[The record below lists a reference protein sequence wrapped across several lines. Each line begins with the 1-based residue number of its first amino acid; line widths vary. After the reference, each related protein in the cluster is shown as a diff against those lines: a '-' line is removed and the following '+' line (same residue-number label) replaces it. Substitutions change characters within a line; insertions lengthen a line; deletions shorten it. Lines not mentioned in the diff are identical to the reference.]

1 MDSLYSIIMTNLK
14 TKITVVL
21 FVLFMP
27 CFLFSQV
34 KDDGTPTRIGEI
46 NYQTSQAAAQTGEQR
61 TLGLPGFIVEGGFG
75 LFNSFI
81 SDFESNFIR
90 RPIIRAGISFET
102 VNNLYAYYQIS
113 RYPTEKRT
121 PVMGTVDNSPS
132 MISEDFVQLIQNIGV
147 RIMSKS
153 FLSMKNSITWIGT
166 GLSALK
172 TENTLITIWT
182 TKSYEGG
189 KFDFSDRK
197 MEEVFPVKKTGF
209 FIEAGHLIYDS
220 NIHKFGLTWGFSF
233 IIKFDYGKTNTK
245 DIGGLSFM
253 LGTHLLKF

>member
-1 MDSLYSIIMTNLK
+1 
-14 TKITVVL
+14 
-21 FVLFMP
+21 MP

-34 KDDGTPTRIGEI
+34 INDEASSRISEI
-46 NYQTSQAAAQTGEQR
+46 NDPTSQSTNQAGEQR
-61 TLGLPGFIVEGGFG
+61 TVGLPGFIVEGGFG

-81 SDFESNFIR
+81 SDFETNFIR

-102 VNNLYAYYQIS
+102 VNNLYAYYQVS

-121 PVMGTVDNSPS
+121 PVMGIVDNSPS

-153 FLSMKNSITWIGT
+153 FLSMRNSITWIGT
-166 GLSALK
+166 GLSVLK
-172 TENTLITIWT
+172 TENTLIEVWT
-182 TKSYEGG
+182 TKSYENG
-189 KFDFSDRK
+189 KFDFSDQK
-197 MEEVFPVKKTGF
+197 TEEVFPVKKTGF
-209 FIEAGHLIYDS
+209 FIEAGHLLYDS

-233 IIKFDYGKTNTK
+233 IVKFDYGKTSTK